1 MRIEPWNRRGAML
14 LEAIVA
20 LAVVSVAGLSMLALV
35 GAVQRD
41 QTRTTLAEQTLV
53 SADRIMTAMV
63 LLTGQD
69 LDRRLGSHGVGAFA
83 VDVERPERSL
93 YRIAIADT
101 AASRSELLA
110 TVVYRP
116 PVPK

>member
-1 MRIEPWNRRGAML
+1 MRNQRGAML

-20 LAVVSVAGLSMLALV
+20 LAVVSIAGLSMLGLV

-41 QTRTTLAEQTLV
+41 QARLASAEQTLV
-53 SADRIMTAMV
+53 AADRVMTAMV
-63 LLTGQD
+63 LLTRQD

-83 VDVERPERSL
+83 VEVQRPERAL
-93 YRIAIADT
+93 YRIAVADT
-101 AASRSELLA
+101 AANGRELLA

-116 PVPK
+116 AAAR